1 MMKKIKNFL
10 WGKKWIVA
18 ALVVVIAGYFW
29 WTNRQAADEKVA
41 LVRPEFRDITEVL
54 TVSGRVDAE
63 EKARM
68 TFAAPSRL
76 TWLPIKEGDRVSK
89 WQGLAQVD
97 ARTLKN
103 QMQIAQNTHGKTFR
117 VYENVL
123 DSVDYYAADGLTE
136 EERRAA
142 ESAQLDIRN
151 SALTVESA
159 DIAVKLAYM
168 SSPINGIVTQ
178 IDQKNVGAV
187 MLPTDTIQIV
197 NPNTIF
203 FVAVVDEEDITKV
216 SLAQPSLIRLD
227 AFDDQE
233 FDSTVRRIAF
243 TPTVSETGGTG
254 YQIWLTLPV
263 DNSGMTYRLGMN
275 GEVDIILNRQ
285 SEVLTVP
292 IDALI
297 QREGKEYVDVSR
309 NGQIER
315 IEVTTGIADEDYIE
329 IQSGLN
335 PDDLVVVPT
344 S

>member
-1 MMKKIKNFL
+1 MMKKIKNLL
-10 WGKKWIVA
+10 WGKKWIIGA
-18 ALVVVIAGYFW
+18 LALVIGGYLW
-29 WTNRQAADEKVA
+29 WTNRQAANEQVT
-41 LVRPEFRDITEVL
+41 LIRPEFRDITQVL

-76 TWLPIKEGDRVSK
+76 TWLPIKEGDTVKK

-97 ARTLKN
+97 ARTLRN
-103 QMQIAQNTHGKTFR
+103 QMEIAQNTHGKTFR

-123 DSVDYYAADGLTE
+123 DSVDYYADEGLTE
-136 EERRAA
+136 AERRAA

-159 DIAVKLAYM
+159 AIAVTLSYM

-216 SLAQPSLIRLD
+216 SMAQPSRIRLD
-227 AFDDQE
+227 AFDETE
-233 FDSTVRRIAF
+233 FDSLVKRIAF
-243 TPTVSETGGTG
+243 APTVSDTGGTG
-254 YQIWLTLPV
+254 YQIWLSLPV
-263 DNSGMTYRLGMN
+263 DNSGMLYRLGMN
-275 GEVDIILNRQ
+275 GEVDIILDRK
-285 SEVLTVP
+285 SEVMTVP

-309 NGQIER
+309 NGSIER
-315 IEVTTGIADEDYIE
+315 VEVTTGIADDDYIE
-329 IQSGLN
+329 IPTGLT